1 MIPNL
6 GLWEVGLEQRRI
18 EKNVISLKQHV
29 HLIYNNIQDEVSD
42 YIHITAYTPAAM
54 EDISRG
60 RWMVDM
66 CVSTQYLGESDGMPP
81 FLHQALR
88 CIMKLFLVQT
98 SAILS
103 VAIIVLHSWL
113 IKRPPWWT
121 SHLHCNYVYANHRQS
136 LWWEQAV
143 AGILN
148 RMGWGSFIQI
158 KCIFTLVRYLR
169 IDIK

>member
-6 GLWEVGLEQRRI
+6 GVWAVGLEQRRI
-18 EKNVISLKQHV
+18 EKNVTSLKQHV
-29 HLIYNNIQDEVSD
+29 QLIYNNIQDEVSD

-54 EDISRG
+54 EDISGR

-66 CVSTQYLGESDGMPP
+66 CVSTQYLGESNGMPP

-88 CIMKLFLVQT
+88 SLLKLFLVQK
-98 SAILS
+98 SAVLS
-103 VAIIVLHSWL
+103 VAIIHNQL
-113 IKRPPWWT
+113 IKWPPWWT
-121 SHLHCNYVYANHRQS
+121 SHLHCNYVYANHSQS
-136 LWWEQAV
+136 LWWEQAG

-148 RMGWGSFIQI
+148 RSGWGSFIQI
-158 KCIFTLVRYLR
+158 KWIFTIVRYLR